1 VTNSDVLVIGGGIAG
16 MLLAVQ
22 LRRRGASVTLAERGR
37 LGQAASALNA
47 GGVRQQFFQPENI
60 RAAQATVA
68 FLAGFEAEHGIAIG
82 FTQRGY
88 LYLCQ
93 TPEQDRRLAEGLA
106 TQQALG
112 VPSARLSVS
121 EVRALAPGVVAGD
134 VLAGYYCPT
143 DGRLDPRVLMAALTQ
158 VTRRS
163 GVTVLE
169 DSEIISL
176 TVKAG
181 RVHEVTTTA
190 GPVAA
195 GAVVNA
201 AGPWAPAVAG
211 MAGGDLPITARRSQV
226 FMISSAPG
234 LDPGMPHTFD
244 LSGGYYVRPAGAPG
258 AAGVGGAWSGASFKP
273 VLSSPPPAVLD
284 AQWLE
289 AGELHRRVSAR
300 VPALA
305 ATPFDTAW
313 AGIIEVTP
321 DDNPVI
327 GWTGPENLYT
337 MAGFSGHG
345 MCVAPGLAGPAA
357 AEILGEDRG
366 AELGLYRP
374 GRFEVPGGTRPEG
387 MWLTERPAEL
397 ADWAPEAAG
406 AAP

>member
-1 VTNSDVLVIGGGIAG
+1 MSNSDVLVIGGGIAG
-16 MLLAVQ
+16 MLLAVR
-22 LRRRGASVTLAERGR
+22 LRHRGASVTLAERGR

-47 GGVRQQFFQPENI
+47 GGVRQQFFQPENV
-60 RAAQATVA
+60 RAAQASVA
-68 FLAGFEAEHGIAIG
+68 FLTGFEAEHGIPVG

-93 TPEQDRRLAEGLA
+93 TPEQDRRLAEGLTA
-106 TQQALG
+106 QHALG
-112 VPSARLSVS
+112 VPSRRVS
-121 EVRALAPGVVAGD
+121 ASDVTALAPGVSTDD

-143 DGRLDPRVLMAALTQ
+143 DGRIDPKVLMAALAQ

-169 DSEIISL
+169 NTEIVSL
-176 TVKAG
+176 TVKGG
-181 RVHEVTTTA
+181 RIQEAASTA
-190 GPVAA
+190 GPLAA
-195 GAVVNA
+195 GAMVNA
-201 AGPWAPAVAG
+201 AGPWAPSVAA
-211 MAGGDLPITARRSQV
+211 MAGASLPITARRSQV
-226 FMISSAPG
+226 FMISDAPA
-234 LDPGMPHTFD
+234 LDPDLPHTFD
-244 LSGGYYVRPAGAPG
+244 MSGGYYVRPAGR
-258 AAGVGGAWSGASFKP
+258 GAWSGASFKP
-273 VLSSPPPAVLD
+273 VLPAPVPAGLD

-289 AGELHRRVSAR
+289 AGELHRRLSRR

-357 AEILGEDRG
+357 AEILDEDRG

-374 GRFEVPGGTRPEG
+374 GRFTDPGFALRREG

-397 ADWAPEAAG
+397 ADWGAG
-406 AAP
+406 AAS